1 MKSKVSNKS
10 INIFNYFGY
19 REYLNDVYDLLKKKR
34 YGYSHR
40 IFSKEAGIS
49 SHNFLPRILK
59 NQRNLSKEFVPSLA
73 RYLNLIPKE
82 VKYLQVLVDFNNAK
96 KPLAKEQYLKQLL
109 AVRVTNEEFKIE
121 DDKLHFFDKWYYPVV
136 RELVVICDFQED
148 YNMLA
153 RNCVPRIT
161 AQQAKSAVAFLLKN
175 NLIQKDAKG
184 RYSVTDTIIA
194 TEPEVD
200 SAIIPRYHKITMQQ
214 CVDSIDIIKKEDR
227 NFSSSTLLVSK
238 ELYENI
244 KKEIYQLRKR
254 LLVMAKDCQ
263 NPEMV
268 CYTGFQLLP
277 RSEQIPNESG
287 ACVHESENGNDE
299 IQ

>member
-1 MKSKVSNKS
+1 MKPKTSSNA

-19 REYLNDVYDLLKKKR
+19 REYLSDMYDLLKEKR

-40 IFSKEAGIS
+40 TFSKEAGIS

-59 NQRNLSKEFVPSLA
+59 NQRNLSREFIPNLA
-73 RYLNLIPKE
+73 QYLKLTPKE
-82 VKYLQVLVDFNNAK
+82 TKYLQVLVDFNNAK
-96 KPLAKEQYLKQLL
+96 KPPAKEQYLKQLL
-109 AVRVTNEEFKIE
+109 AVRVTNEEYKIE
-121 DDKLHFFDKWYYPVV
+121 DDKLHFFDTWYYPVV

-153 RNCVPRIT
+153 RNCIPRIS

-175 NLIQKDAKG
+175 NLIKKDAKG
-184 RYSVTDTIIA
+184 RYSVSDAIIA

-200 SAIIPRYHKITMQQ
+200 SAIIPKYHRITMRQ
-214 CVDSIDIIKKEDR
+214 CVDSIDKIKKEDR

-238 ELYENI
+238 ELYEEI
-244 KKEIYQLRKR
+244 KKEIYQFRKR
-254 LLVMAKDCQ
+254 LLSMAKDCR

-277 RSEQIPNESG
+277 RSELISNESG
-287 ACVHESENGNDE
+287 GRVHESENGNDE
-299 IQ
+299 I